1 MREMVIGVGT
11 QDTGRILKSFQM
23 LDMLLPGADLTL
35 LEKAEAQA
43 FERFWGKSMTELT
56 SIRPDEIVDFTNE
69 FRELLY
75 TMPFQIPQDFIFL
88 ARAVGILSGM
98 CTGLDPEFN
107 VWEHLAPYARKLVA
121 EEARSSPEY
130 WIENLRNLVTTFFSH
145 PIKVQAALNRLER
158 GDISIRIPEITQSA
172 NRIERAMRQIAA
184 SLVFAGLF
192 IGAIQL
198 YLAGQGIFAAVV
210 FGMAA
215 LILLWIALQGVIR

>member
-1 MREMVIGVGT
+1 
-11 QDTGRILKSFQM
+11 
-23 LDMLLPGADLTL
+23 
-35 LEKAEAQA
+35 
-43 FERFWGKSMTELT
+43 
-56 SIRPDEIVDFTNE
+56 
-69 FRELLY
+69 
-75 TMPFQIPQDFIFL
+75 
-88 ARAVGILSGM
+88 
-98 CTGLDPEFN
+98 
-107 VWEHLAPYARKLVA
+107 LVA

-130 WIENLRNLVTTFFSH
+130 WIENLRNLVTAFFSY